1 MRSVSLLN
9 FVALFSFSP
18 DEGQPG
24 EYICTYPIS
33 GTYEVTPRYL
43 LYLLLIICAF
53 LHKLDWLVGSNLVT
67 VMLYSSTACIDT
79 FSIAAGGRDSPFL
92 DPDIFPTLAI
102 IMFSTIAACFLL
114 MWSSSIRRANESSRL
129 IVGLWVMLLTA
140 GTLAGFIVCG
150 TKIHIVENPSAC
162 LAGIAL
168 RVQQQPHWGSYSERF
183 CLAIKTSM
191 ALLPLNI
198 IMGLMCAVY
207 KEGPL
212 KLTQRL
218 SASEIYIWCSGGVV
232 FAIVLALQVLV
243 LIALLGVI
251 TCLEGHML
259 SIDGWPRGECMA
271 KVGQWGAIAHASLTF
286 GAGAIVGLYRWK
298 DERRGGFST
307 TSLLQKAS
315 VETRVVRMSSLV

>member
-1 MRSVSLLN
+1 MRGVSLLN
-9 FVALFSFSP
+9 FVASFSFSP

-33 GTYEVTPRYL
+33 GTYGVTPRYL

-67 VMLYSSTACIDT
+67 VMLYSATACIDS
-79 FSIAAGGRDSPFL
+79 FSIAAKSRESHFL

-102 IMFSTIAACFLL
+102 TMSSTLAACFLL

-129 IVGLWVMLLTA
+129 IVGLWIMLLTA

-150 TKIHIVENPSAC
+150 TQVHIVEDRTAC
-162 LAGIAL
+162 PAGISL
-168 RVQQQPHWGSYSERF
+168 RVQQQPYWGSYSESF
-183 CLAIKTSM
+183 SLALKTSM
-191 ALLPLNI
+191 AILPLNI
-198 IMGLMCAVY
+198 IMGLTCAVY

-218 SASEIYIWCSGGVV
+218 SASKIYIWCSGGVV

-243 LIALLGVI
+243 LLALLNVI

-259 SIDGWPRGECMA
+259 SIHGWPRGECMA

-286 GAGAIVGLYRWK
+286 GAGAIVGLYRWRN
-298 DERRGGFST
+298 ERRGGFST

-315 VETRVVRMSSLV
+315 VETRVVRMSSFV